1 MKISI
6 LYNTMFK
13 MNFIKNNEK
22 KLLHHNKTTTEV
34 SRCKNAYKCTNAI
47 H

>member
-22 KLLHHNKTTTEV
+22 KLLHHNKTATEV
-34 SRCKNAYKCTNAI
+34 PRYQNEYKCTTAV